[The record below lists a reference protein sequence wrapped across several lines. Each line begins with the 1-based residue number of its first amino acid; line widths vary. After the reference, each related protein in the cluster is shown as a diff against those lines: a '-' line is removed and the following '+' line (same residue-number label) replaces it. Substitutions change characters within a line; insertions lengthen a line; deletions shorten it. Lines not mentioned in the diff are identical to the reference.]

1 MKRTMELRLTGSG
14 GQGVILGAIILA
26 EAALQND
33 NFAVQSQSY
42 GPEARGGM
50 CKAEVIIGKEE
61 IDFPKIENPDI
72 LLALSQPSLD
82 KYCHEANKDCVIIA
96 DSSLKLPKTKNK
108 IMSMPII
115 ETARDVV
122 QNQQTANMVAL
133 GAVNTVVPLVEDDA
147 LETAMLKYVPS
158 HAIEQNKKAL
168 QEGKKIA
175 QAAAV
180 M

>member
-26 EAALQND
+26 EAALRN
-33 NFAVQSQSY
+33 NNYAVQSQSY

-61 IDFPKIENPDI
+61 IEFPKVESPDV

-82 KYCHEANKDCVIIA
+82 RYCSEARENCVIIA
-96 DSSLKLPKTKNK
+96 DSSLEKPKTNNK

-122 QNQQTANMVAL
+122 RNQQTANMVAL
-133 GAVNTVVPLVEDDA
+133 GAVNTLVPLVDYDA
-147 LETAMLKYVPS
+147 LETAMLKYVPQ

-168 QEGKKIA
+168 MEGKRIA
-175 QAAAV
+175 KMAV
-180 M
+180 AM